1 MISLDMTSVLD
12 CTTLLP
18 GPYCTMVL
26 AELGAEVIKVERP
39 GKGDL
44 MRDMFPEC
52 FRYINGHKK
61 LITLD
66 LKQEEGR
73 NILLRLAKKVHVF
86 IEGFRP
92 GVATELGI
100 NFDALKKVN
109 PSIIYCSISGYG
121 QDGPYA
127 DLPGH
132 DINYQGLSGLLS
144 ISGDPES
151 GPEFP
156 CGFPVADLSGPMFAL
171 ISILAALLRP
181 DNRSTAV
188 YLDISIAESL
198 GMWMIPRF
206 LEFIGQGRPP
216 KAEFM
221 GRGPY
226 GIFETRDRK
235 YLTLGVVEDHF
246 WINLCKAL
254 GLDDLASDKT
264 FNSWQSRNMNR
275 GRIVQRLKDAFKE
288 DDLESWIVKLREMNV
303 PVAPVLDFNNWMDDP
318 QFVHRGFIPKTEKG
332 TVDLGKLRRFPI
344 TWLSRKPVDKE
355 QPPTLGRD
363 NGTVLQE
370 VGVDNIQILK
380 EKGII

>member
-1 MISLDMTSVLD
+1 MISLDRTSVLD

-44 MRDMFPEC
+44 LRDMWPEC
-52 FRYINGHKK
+52 FRYLNGHKK

-66 LKQEEGR
+66 LKREEGR
-73 NILLRLAKKVHVF
+73 NTLLRLASKAHVF
-86 IEGFRP
+86 VEGFRP
-92 GVATELGI
+92 GIAAELGI
-100 NFDALKKVN
+100 DFDAFKKVN

-127 DLPGH
+127 RLPGH

-144 ISGDPES
+144 ISGDPEA

-156 CGFPVADLSGPMFAL
+156 CGFGVADLSGSMFAL
-171 ISILAALLRP
+171 ISILAALLRS
-181 DNRSTAV
+181 DSYSTAIH
-188 YLDISIAESL
+188 LDISITESL
-198 GMWMIPRF
+198 GMLMIPGF
-206 LEFIGQGRPP
+206 LEFVGRGRPP
-216 KAEFM
+216 KAEFR

-246 WINLCKAL
+246 WVNLCKAL
-254 GLDDLASDKT
+254 GLNDLASDRA

-275 GRIVQRLKDAFKE
+275 GRIVPRLRGAFKE
-288 DDLESWIVKLREMNV
+288 DDLGSWIEKLRKMDV

-332 TVDLGKLRRFPI
+332 TVDVENLRRFPI
-344 TWLSRKPVDKE
+344 ASLSRRQDDKE
-355 QPPTLGRD
+355 QPLTLGRD
-363 NGTVLQE
+363 NGTVLQ
-370 VGVDNIQILK
+370 K
-380 EKGII
+380 